1 MLTEDEARNNSFT
14 FSSGRVS
21 CFVFFLFILLVC
33 QKGLLHK
40 YVGLDRE

>member
-21 CFVFFLFILLVC
+21 SFVFCLFILLVC

-40 YVGLDRE
+40 YMGLDRE